1 VVVIETPFAPAFRG
15 LQRLRDGKGSFVKG
29 RMEKTGMA
37 EEFDLERFVEAQA
50 SVYPR
55 VVAELKRGRKESH
68 WMWFIFPQVSGLGM
82 SAMAQL
88 YAISSLAEARA
99 YLDHKLLGARLREC
113 TDIVNG
119 HQDSSADAIFGYP
132 DTLKF
137 RSSMTLFTEAA
148 EGEECFRRAI
158 ETFFGGEGDK
168 NTIELLGRSRGGR
181 DFGP

>member
-1 VVVIETPFAPAFRG
+1 
-15 LQRLRDGKGSFVKG
+15 
-29 RMEKTGMA
+29 MEKTGMA

-50 SVYPR
+50 SVYQC

-88 YAISSLAEARA
+88 YAISSLDEARA

-113 TDIVNG
+113 TDIING
-119 HQDSSADAIFGYP
+119 HKDRSVETIFGHP

-137 RSSMTLFTEAA
+137 RSSMTLFAEAA
-148 EGEECFRRAI
+148 EAEERFCRAI
-158 ETFFGGEGDK
+158 KIFFGGEGDQK
-168 NTIELLGRSRGGR
+168 TSELLSRPRRG
-181 DFGP
+181 